1 MIKAFLALA
10 ISVFG
15 AVARAQE
22 KPTSSLEEAVALAL
36 KQNPEVLAARRQVEQ
51 AHGRKSQ
58 ASSPDQPELSF
69 SWEKIPPSGS
79 FSLAGDRII
88 EIGQN
93 LELPHKL
100 LLRRSA
106 AGRDV
111 EIAYEN
117 LERAKVVVAAQVK
130 KTYYQVYFQQKQ
142 LESLEFTA
150 GLLRQFLEATLSK
163 YQAGGL
169 AYFEVVRAKV
179 EVAKTE
185 NEIIGA
191 RAELTSA
198 KTDFNLVLGRTGSED
213 FDLTDKPFFVPYVKS
228 KDETVR
234 ELLKKS
240 RALKIAQLAKEREGR
255 NLKLACWSLVPDLK
269 LTGGFQSEAGG
280 EFRPNV
286 GVGFSLPLWWWGPKG
301 GITENRAS
309 LQISEIRQ
317 EALNRVIAGEIE
329 RRYTLVKAAEN
340 QMSLFE
346 KSLLREV
353 DEELKA
359 GINAYQYNQIEAL
372 NLLDIYRTVKTTRIE
387 YYKAFLNYLSAITDL
402 EIAGEEK

>member
-387 YYKAFLNYLSAITDL
+387 YYKAFLNYLSALVDL
-402 EIAGEEK
+402 ETAGEEK

>member
-22 KPTSSLEEAVALAL
+22 KPTFSLEEAVALAL

-51 AHGRKSQ
+51 AHGKKSQ

-117 LERAKVVVAAQVK
+117 LERAKVMVAAQVK

-198 KTDFNLVLGRTGSED
+198 ETDFNLVLGRTGSED

-240 RALKIAQLAKEREGR
+240 RTLKIAQLAKERESR
-255 NLKLACWSLVPDLK
+255 NLKLARWSLVPDLK

-329 RRYTLVKAAEN
+329 RRYSLVKAAEG

-387 YYKAFLNYLSAITDL
+387 YYKAFLNYLSALVDL
-402 EIAGEEK
+402 ETAGEEK